1 VGLSGLNE
9 YECRSFCVL
18 DVTGGR
24 LARSV
29 AINAALVMSTGAER
43 VLIVDASSDSHG
55 DDYLKHSTGIRE
67 LQGLRA
73 NSDYLKNDS
82 LVGYLACGR
91 SFGVLNV
98 SGQSMLSSDLGLLSS
113 SYTIIVFAMDAR
125 GFSSN
130 ISDGLLASFPALIV
144 ATPSREELAISAQAI
159 RTLIDKETMPVP
171 VAYSLTETNA
181 GFEKRISQFLHMPSW
196 GSSNNSPSIAN
207 RILKNATVIS
217 KGVEIFDLYPSRE
230 DRSNGNIPSSILKG
244 NDMRVVGAI
253 LSELRDDPEF
263 KSGALQTDNTQSM
276 TGLRVRVRAASRKI
290 LLSLDLKV
298 EDLEAVIS
306 RAVDDA
312 VGLGPLEPFMAD
324 ELISEI
330 IVNGPDEIF
339 IERSGCM
346 MRTDASFSDDE
357 QLRSVIERLI
367 APAGRR
373 IDESSPMVDARLRD
387 GSRLN
392 AVISP
397 IAVDGSL
404 LTIRKFV
411 NTFKNPDALISSGML
426 TKDLLEF
433 LNACVRSR
441 VSVVISGGTGTGK
454 TTLLGV
460 LANAINVDERVIT
473 IEDAAE
479 LDLQVEHLVRLETK
493 PANIEGRG
501 EVTMRDLVRN
511 ALRMRP
517 DRIVVGECRG
527 AEALD
532 MLQAMNTGHEG
543 SMSTVHANSPR
554 DALSRLETMVLMGNF
569 DLPIQ
574 AVRDQITR
582 AIDLI
587 VQVERAPD
595 GKRRVVEISEL
606 VGQEGEAYS
615 MQSITRMDDIASGHL
630 LSSGFGPSFSER
642 LKKRGIVL
650 PKL

>member
-1 VGLSGLNE
+1 MGLNIHA
-9 YECRSFCVL
+9 CRFFCIL
-18 DVTGGR
+18 DVSGGD
-24 LARSV
+24 LARSL
-29 AINAALVMSTGAER
+29 ALNAAVSMSNGDER
-43 VLIVDASSDSHG
+43 VLIIYASNSEKFAGVRNIHG
-55 DDYLKHSTGIRE
+55 FRANADYLKE
-67 LQGLRA
+67 
-73 NSDYLKNDS
+73 KS
-82 LVGYLACGR
+82 LMGYLASGR
-91 SFGVLNV
+91 SFGVLNL
-98 SGQSMLSSDLGLLSS
+98 SGGSMTGRDLEMLSSV
-113 SYTIIVFAMDAR
+113 YTIIAFAMDAR
-125 GFSSN
+125 EFSSDMC
-130 ISDGLLASFPALIV
+130 DGLLASIPALIV
-144 ATPSREELAISAQAI
+144 ATSSREELAISAQAI
-159 RTLIDKETMPVP
+159 RTLIDGELLPVP
-171 VAYSLTETNA
+171 VAYSLTETNV
-181 GFEKRISQFLHMPSW
+181 GFEKQISQFLHMPSW
-196 GSSNNSPSIAN
+196 GSSNNSSSIAK
-207 RILKNATVIS
+207 RILKNATTIS
-217 KGVEIFDLYPSRE
+217 KDTKGFAPSFSRKDRAYENMPSLTLDE
-230 DRSNGNIPSSILKG
+230 DDVLAV
-244 NDMRVVGAI
+244 DAI
-253 LSELRDDPEF
+253 LSKLRDDPEF
-263 KSGALQTDNTQSM
+263 KGGALQTGDAQFL

-290 LLSLDLKV
+290 LLGLDLKV
-298 EDLEAVIS
+298 SDIEAVIS
-306 RAVDDA
+306 RTVDDA
-312 VGLGPLEPFMAD
+312 VGAGPLEPFMVD
-324 ELISEI
+324 GLVSEI

-339 IERSGCM
+339 IERGGCM
-346 MRTDASFSDDE
+346 MRINTSFSDDK
-357 QLRSVIERLI
+357 QLRSVIDRLI

-527 AEALD
+527 PEALD

-587 VQVERAPD
+587 VQVERSPD
-595 GKRRVVEISEL
+595 GKRRIVEISEL

-615 MQSITRMDDIASGHL
+615 MQSIAKMDDIASGHL
-630 LSSGFGPSFSER
+630 LSSGFSPSFSER
-642 LKKRGIVL
+642 LKKRGIIL